1 MEQRF
6 KKEKAAGIKERLLTS
21 ENTEFIFERETANY
35 RYISEEFFN
44 PTPTAVYGNK
54 AVIVVWEPLTIVM
67 IENSEL
73 ADSYR
78 KYFEMLWNMA
88 GEKTKAASRTPTTM
102 QSR

>member
-21 ENTEFIFERETANY
+21 ENTEFIFDRETANY
-35 RYISEEFFN
+35 RYVSEEFFN
-44 PTPTAVYGNK
+44 PTPTIVYGNK
-54 AVIVVWEPLTIVM
+54 AVIMVWEPPTIVM

-78 KYFEMLWNMA
+78 KHFEMLWHIA
-88 GEKTKAASRTPTTM
+88 SEKPKTLLKKIKI
-102 QSR
+102 